1 MLSANDSQLVSKLLS
16 IYIYK
21 LYRCSGQIK
30 RHVCYCLV
38 MNDSNISFSL
48 TKTEAQPYWKGC
60 EYASSQGVG

>member
-1 MLSANDSQLVSKLLS
+1 
-16 IYIYK
+16 
-21 LYRCSGQIK
+21 
-30 RHVCYCLV
+30 